1 MSNSNIYN
9 LSIDKDYLRSCYGQ
23 LMHTVDVTNTP
34 DLTDLRNAFGRFG
47 TGVTVITTRTAD
59 GLRAGVT
66 ANSFNTVS
74 LEPPIVLWSLS
85 LRSPS
90 LDTFRS
96 AGHFVV
102 NVLTLEQLELSQ
114 RFSKPAADKFAG
126 VDFSDGI
133 GGIPVLGG
141 CAATIECTVLNE
153 HVVGDHVLF
162 LGQVHRYAYEHAAPL
177 LFFNG
182 RYVQSMEL
190 TERRAS

>member
-1 MSNSNIYN
+1 
-9 LSIDKDYLRSCYGQ
+9 
-23 LMHTVDVTNTP
+23 MHTVDETKTL
-34 DLTDLRNAFGRFG
+34 DLIDLRKAFGRFG

-74 LEPPIVLWSLS
+74 LDPPIVLWSLS

-90 LDTFRS
+90 LETFRS

-114 RFSKPAADKFAG
+114 RFSRPAVDKFVG

-133 GGIPVLGG
+133 GGIPVLAG
-141 CAATIECTVLNE
+141 CAATIECAVLNA

-162 LGQVHRYAYEHAAPL
+162 LGQVHRYAYEHAEPL

-182 RYVQSMEL
+182 RYVQSMDFSGPP
-190 TERRAS
+190 AS

>member
-1 MSNSNIYN
+1 
-9 LSIDKDYLRSCYGQ
+9 
-23 LMHTVDVTNTP
+23 MHTVDETKTL
-34 DLTDLRNAFGRFG
+34 DLIDLRKAFGRFG

-74 LEPPIVLWSLS
+74 LDPPIVLWSLS

-90 LDTFRS
+90 LETFRS

-114 RFSKPAADKFAG
+114 RFSRPAVDKFVG

-133 GGIPVLGG
+133 GGIPVLAG
-141 CAATIECTVLNE
+141 CAATIECAVLNA

-162 LGQVHRYAYEHAAPL
+162 LGQVHSYAYEHAEPL

-182 RYVQSMEL
+182 RYVQSMDFSGPP
-190 TERRAS
+190 AS